1 ATQPRLPDSIFGG
14 TCESMNWWLAIHE
27 EQDAPTEL
35 ENLGFVIA
43 TNRTSLR
50 DLGLKK
56 EYGTM

>member
-1 ATQPRLPDSIFGG
+1 
-14 TCESMNWWLAIHE
+14 MNWWLAIHE